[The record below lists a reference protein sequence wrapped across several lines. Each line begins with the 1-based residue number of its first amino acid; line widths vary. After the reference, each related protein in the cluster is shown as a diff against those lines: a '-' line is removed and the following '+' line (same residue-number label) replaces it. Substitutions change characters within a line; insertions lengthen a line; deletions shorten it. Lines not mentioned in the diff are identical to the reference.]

1 MSDSEV
7 SEEDAKYLKIPAF
20 NEARLMRLF
29 LKKMKDRHQ
38 HIICSI
44 IFDKQKQQ
52 LQSFSRGEAFTIFQN
67 CTDFWDGVNV
77 VPITDSTRTTI
88 KELLH
93 QWKAD
98 NLDTIGFSYKPVLNE
113 TKDMIEDHLNHG
125 KPFDK
130 QMAKGQTE
138 KCIFLGLLGFK
149 NQKRSDTKRVWDK
162 IEDAGIRPVLFSK
175 EDMIKTIRLGA
186 DLGIDTQQFNLWISL
201 SKNS

>member
-130 QMAKGQTE
+130 HMAKGQTE

-149 NQKRSDTKRVWDK
+149 NQTS
-162 IEDAGIRPVLFSK
+162 IHHFSK
-175 EDMIKTIRLGA
+175 DFAYVCLKT
-186 DLGIDTQQFNLWISL
+186 
-201 SKNS
+201 